1 MNSDKMEQHL
11 SKVLALQDKGQT
23 TYGAKIDKYLADHK
37 LIAMRKSWRNLS
49 ASDVQVFE
57 YNCENYLNFYRLKNK
72 PTELKFTVGRVLFD
86 SSDIEYNY
94 DIVSEKD
101 LEEFRKV
108 TWPAFLEANKKK
120 LDGREIQE
128 KLDKL
133 HKKEDAIR
141 QEIRLLERQLRT
153 C

>member
-1 MNSDKMEQHL
+1 MNLDQMERHL
-11 SKVLALQDKGQT
+11 GKVLDLQDKGRAT
-23 TYGAKIDKYLADHK
+23 SGAKIDKYLADHK
-37 LIAMRKSWRNLS
+37 LVAMRKQWRNLS
-49 ASDVQVFE
+49 VGDVQYFN
-57 YNCENYLNFYRLKNK
+57 YNCEDYLNYYRLKNK
-72 PTELKFTVGRVLFD
+72 PTELKFTPGRVLFD
-86 SSDIEYNY
+86 SSNIKYNY
-94 DIVSEKD
+94 DIISEKD

-108 TWPAFLEANKKK
+108 TWPAFIEANKKK
-120 LDGREIQE
+120 LGGREIQE

>member
-1 MNSDKMEQHL
+1 MNLDQMERHL
-11 SKVLALQDKGQT
+11 GKVLALQDQGRAT
-23 TYGAKIDKYLADHK
+23 SGAKIDKYLADHK
-37 LIAMRKSWRNLS
+37 LVAMRKQWRNLS
-49 ASDVQVFE
+49 AGDVQYFN
-57 YNCENYLNFYRLKNK
+57 YNCEDYLNYYRLKNK
-72 PTELKFTVGRVLFD
+72 PTELKFSPGRVLFD
-86 SSDIEYNY
+86 SSNIKYNY
-94 DIVSEKD
+94 DIITEKD

-108 TWPAFLEANKKK
+108 TWPAFIEANKKK

-133 HKKEDAIR
+133 HKKEDAIK

>member
-23 TYGAKIDKYLADHK
+23 IYGAKIDKYLADHK
-37 LIAMRKSWRNLS
+37 LIAMRGDWRNLS
-49 ASDVQVFE
+49 VGNVQYFN
-57 YNCENYLNFYRLKNK
+57 YNCEDYLNYYRLKNK
-72 PTELKFTVGRVLFD
+72 PTEPKFTVGRVLFD
-86 SSDIEYNY
+86 SSDIKYSY

>member
-1 MNSDKMEQHL
+1 MNLDKMELHL
-11 SKVLALQDKGQT
+11 SKVLALQDKGQA

-37 LIAMRKSWRNLS
+37 LIAMRRDWRNLS
-49 ASDVQVFE
+49 AGDVQVFK
-57 YNCENYLNFYRLKNK
+57 YSCEDYLNYYRLKNK
-72 PTELKFTVGRVLFD
+72 PTEPKFTPGRVIFD
-86 SSDIEYNY
+86 TSDIKFYY

-101 LEEFRKV
+101 LDEFRKV

>member
-11 SKVLALQDKGQT
+11 SKVLALQDKGQA

-37 LIAMRKSWRNLS
+37 LIVMRSDWRILS
-49 ASDVQVFE
+49 AGNVQFFK
-57 YNCENYLNFYRLKNK
+57 YSCEDYLNYYRLKNK

-86 SSDIEYNY
+86 SSDIKCSY

-101 LEEFRKV
+101 LDEFRKV
-108 TWPAFLEANKKK
+108 TWPAFIEANKKK